1 MFYVLIGEMVPTC
14 VVVQSVSYGLGVNDE
29 EVDVTSG
36 RGFSELVPE
45 VRAVPQRVN
54 VTSVNLPQ
62 AHVCTCTR
70 VSRHTSVS
78 NSCYVDVLRYYD
90 GG

>member
-54 VTSVNLPQ
+54 VTSVNLP
-62 AHVCTCTR
+62 HEHTVIR
-70 VSRHTSVS
+70 VSSHTSVS
-78 NSCYVDVLRYYD
+78 RPSYMHACTTVTLMA
-90 GG
+90 